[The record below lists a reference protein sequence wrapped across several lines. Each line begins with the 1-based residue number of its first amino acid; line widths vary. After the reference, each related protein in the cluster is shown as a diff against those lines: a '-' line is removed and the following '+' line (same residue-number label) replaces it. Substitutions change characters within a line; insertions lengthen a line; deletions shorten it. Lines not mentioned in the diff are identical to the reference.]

1 MKRRTKPNRNG
12 GRAHGGGGNHHGG
25 QNQSQMGSRKGGNS
39 AFGHE
44 DLEILEDEPI
54 ESEDESDDEWVMD
67 DEDEEQ
73 ATVSQILPKKSV
85 NQFHVKIF
93 VFFFFQG
100 TIGRKEF
107 DSNKPRERR
116 KVEMSIL
123 HMSDQSQEMVIQM
136 LKELHGSQYKMRDA
150 SAYVDAGQ
158 R

>member
-73 ATVSQILPKKSV
+73 ATVSQVLPKKKCKS
-85 NQFHVKIF
+85 IS
-93 VFFFFQG
+93 
-100 TIGRKEF
+100 RKNF
-107 DSNKPRERR
+107 CFSLFPG
-116 KVEMSIL
+116 
-123 HMSDQSQEMVIQM
+123 H
-136 LKELHGSQYKMRDA
+136 YWP
-150 SAYVDAGQ
+150 
-158 R
+158 

>member
-1 MKRRTKPNRNG
+1 MKRRPKPNRNG

-73 ATVSQILPKKSV
+73 ATVSQILPKKKCKSISR
-85 NQFHVKIF
+85 KIF
-93 VFFFFQG
+93 CFFLFPG
-100 TIGRKEF
+100 HYW
-107 DSNKPRERR
+107 P
-116 KVEMSIL
+116 
-123 HMSDQSQEMVIQM
+123 
-136 LKELHGSQYKMRDA
+136 
-150 SAYVDAGQ
+150 
-158 R
+158 

>member
-1 MKRRTKPNRNG
+1 MKRRPKPNRNG

-73 ATVSQILPKKSV
+73 ATVSISPRKSV
-85 NQFHVKIF
+85 NHFHVN
-93 VFFFFQG
+93 FFLFPEHYG
-100 TIGRKEF
+100 
-107 DSNKPRERR
+107 P
-116 KVEMSIL
+116 
-123 HMSDQSQEMVIQM
+123 
-136 LKELHGSQYKMRDA
+136 
-150 SAYVDAGQ
+150 
-158 R
+158 

>member
-25 QNQSQMGSRKGGNS
+25 QNQSQMGTSRKGGNS

-73 ATVSQILPKKSV
+73 ATVSLLLPKKCKSISRK
-85 NQFHVKIF
+85 FF
-93 VFFFFQG
+93 LFFFVSRALLAVKNLIV
-100 TIGRKEF
+100 TNLEKEEKLRCLF
-107 DSNKPRERR
+107 CICLIN
-116 KVEMSIL
+116 
-123 HMSDQSQEMVIQM
+123 
-136 LKELHGSQYKMRDA
+136 LKKW
-150 SAYVDAGQ
+150 
-158 R
+158 